1 MYSNEYTLQDLL
13 AKAYHRL
20 DMDETV
26 SEMEVKKA
34 YAIVVGDFINRLTE
48 SVKFK
53 NGVLRLKLSSAA
65 LRQELYYRRD
75 GMMDRINEILDGSVV
90 KRIEML

>member
-1 MYSNEYTLQDLL
+1 MYSNEHTLQDLL

-53 NGVLRLKLSSAA
+53 NGVLQLKLSSAA

-90 KRIEML
+90 KRIEMF

>member
-1 MYSNEYTLQDLL
+1 MYSNEHTLQDLL

-90 KRIEML
+90 KRIEMF

>member
-1 MYSNEYTLQDLL
+1 MYSNEHTLQDLL

-20 DMDETV
+20 DLDETV

-90 KRIEML
+90 KRIEMF

>member
-1 MYSNEYTLQDLL
+1 MYSNEHTLQDLL